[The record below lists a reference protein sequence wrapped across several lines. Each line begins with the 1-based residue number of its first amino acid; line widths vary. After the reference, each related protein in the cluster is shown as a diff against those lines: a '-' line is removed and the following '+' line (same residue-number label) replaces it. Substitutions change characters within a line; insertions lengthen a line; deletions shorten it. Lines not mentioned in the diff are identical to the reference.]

1 MNNTKS
7 SMIGMK
13 LIDAIKL
20 DILRL
25 DKTYPEDNM
34 PPEAGLYRYLYQ
46 SGKQRGDQKRQA
58 TDFILNKNPYRSD
71 QFI

>member
-1 MNNTKS
+1 
-7 SMIGMK
+7 MIGTK
-13 LIDAIKL
+13 LKDAIKL

-58 TDFILNKNPYRSD
+58 TDFI
-71 QFI
+71 